1 MKKKFVRLR
10 ENTEKYI
17 ISTVP
22 IEKEVR
28 KIDKNEEDITNNL
41 SYRLKILEAQ
51 DLRQAHY
58 QILSISF

>member
-28 KIDKNEEDITNNL
+28 TIDKNEEDITNNL